1 MKKDIIALL
10 LVLLTVALEKIITE
24 HYINAQMTIYLKD
37 IILYLLI
44 IELGIYLIS
53 QRKREKKIAQMRIGF
68 FKKYG
73 NYTIDVNEFNE
84 LYNRKELRMLGFK
97 DE

>member
-1 MKKDIIALL
+1 
-10 LVLLTVALEKIITE
+10 
-24 HYINAQMTIYLKD
+24 
-37 IILYLLI
+37 
-44 IELGIYLIS
+44 
-53 QRKREKKIAQMRIGF
+53 MRIGF

-84 LYNRKELRMLGFK
+84 LYNRKELRMSGFK